1 MLRRPPIVGRG
12 SSQQQKKLFLAF
24 AFILLPWLQLTNAQ
38 HAAQSVIPQRPAG
51 TDPAH
56 WETAVVDTG
65 AATIE
70 TPSSGDRKRST
81 LQDQP
86 IHQEK
91 QQQQARRSSK
101 KNPPTNNN
109 KKQSRTHHILI
120 PDDASA
126 IATLAPAKSVRAPS
140 PLRHQRLSSVS
151 VSGLASPHHARSL
164 EDWKVEDFVLLA
176 TVDGDLFANDRKTGK
191 QLWHLQ
197 VDQHMVET
205 IHHRANSSS
214 LEDDF
219 SPVDHYIWAIEPNR
233 DGGVYVWV
241 PEPGARPRATG
252 FTMKELVEVLSP
264 YAGREPDVIYVGAK
278 DTTIVTLDAATGR
291 VLKWFGTGSSHV
303 NEADSCLKPNAL
315 YDTGAEECS
324 TTGTITLGRTEYT
337 VSIKREDGKPI
348 ATLKYAEWTPNNRD
362 KDLFHQ
368 YHVSMDNRYMTTRHD
383 GKVYAFDYK
392 RSDSKAP
399 SPLFSQQFNVPVAR
413 VFDVCRPGD
422 AAPESNPDLVLLSQP
437 TMPVR
442 DDTIS
447 NSIFL
452 NRTETG
458 GWYAL
463 SGREYPLIDKA
474 PLAKVSL
481 PESWGRTNSWDSLT
495 DAKLSNLVGTHPL
508 GAVHETGQQ
517 FPTLPEGTITGH
529 TEDPDNQSM
538 LQANAGAEEEESTIV
553 DKVKNIPQNAANSVK
568 DFVSNPVL
576 IIFLIGFLLY
586 NRKSFARAYQMYV
599 NGSSPKD
606 ALLYLYPGAALDGKE
621 IPQDDDSSESVVKRL
636 PKPDI
641 EEILAEAKSNE
652 TENKALDQSIN
663 KDDVGK
669 QQPDIESAARTDT
682 NIKPAESPSKTGAD
696 EDKSSEAA
704 DTSGTAQGA
713 GPEGKKKKEK
723 KAHRGRRGGVK
734 HRKGRHRDNSQSRDD
749 DLPDATV
756 EEAVSNAKKL
766 GDRPVWE
773 PDVMTVAND
782 MQAVSG
788 PIIRMGDIEVD
799 LEQQLG
805 TGSNGTLVFAGNFD
819 GREVAVKR
827 MLIQFYDIASQE
839 TRLLR
844 ESDDHPN
851 G

>member
-24 AFILLPWLQLTNAQ
+24 AIILLPWLQLSSAQ
-38 HAAQSVIPQRPAG
+38 NAAQSVIPQRAAG

-56 WETAVVDTG
+56 WETAVVDAG

-81 LQDQP
+81 PQEQP
-86 IHQEK
+86 IYQEK
-91 QQQQARRSSK
+91 QQQQARRNSK
-101 KNPPTNNN
+101 KNSPTKNNN
-109 KKQSRTHHILI
+109 KKQSLTDHILI

-126 IATLAPAKSVRAPS
+126 IATFAPAKSVRAPS

-191 QLWHLQ
+191 ELWHLQ

-205 IHHRANSSS
+205 IHHRANSSV
-214 LEDDF
+214 LEDDY

-264 YAGREPDVIYVGAK
+264 YAGREPDVFYVGAK

-315 YDTGAEECS
+315 YDKGADECS
-324 TTGTITLGRTEYT
+324 TTGTITLGRTQYT
-337 VSIKREDGKPI
+337 VSIKRADGKPI
-348 ATLKYAEWTPNNRD
+348 ATLKYTEWTPNNRD

-368 YHVSMDNRYMTTRHD
+368 YHESMDNRYMTTRHD
-383 GKVYAFDYK
+383 GKVYAFDYA
-392 RSDSKAP
+392 RTDTRAP
-399 SPLFSQQFNVPVAR
+399 SPLFSQQFDVPVAR

-437 TMPVR
+437 TMPTSN
-442 DDTIS
+442 DAIS

-463 SGREYPLIDKA
+463 SGREYPLIGNA
-474 PLAKVSL
+474 PLAQVSL
-481 PESWGRTNSWDSLT
+481 PESWGRTSSWDSLT
-495 DAKLSNLVGTHPL
+495 EAKLSNLVGTHPL
-508 GAVHETGQQ
+508 GAVYETGQQ
-517 FPTLPEGTITGH
+517 FPTLPEGTMTDH
-529 TEDPDNQSM
+529 TEDPDNQS
-538 LQANAGAEEEESTIV
+538 ASPVNTGAEEEESTIV
-553 DKVKNIPQNAANSVK
+553 DKVKSIPQNAANSVK

-576 IIFLIGFLLY
+576 IIFLFGFLLY
-586 NRKSFARAYQMYV
+586 NRKSFARAYQLYV

-606 ALLYLYPGAALDGKE
+606 ALLYLYPGAAPDGKK
-621 IPQDDDSSESVVKRL
+621 IPQDDDSSESAVKQL
-636 PKPDI
+636 PKPDT
-641 EEILAEAKSNE
+641 EEVLLEAKSPE
-652 TENKALDQSIN
+652 VGNKTLDPRAN
-663 KDDVGK
+663 KDDVEK
-669 QQPDIESAARTDT
+669 LPSDESAARTDT
-682 NIKPAESPSKTGAD
+682 NVKSTESPSKTSTD
-696 EDKSSEAA
+696 EDKSSEGA
-704 DTSGTAQGA
+704 DNSATAQGA
-713 GPEGKKKKEK
+713 GPEGKKK

-734 HRKGRHRDNSQSRDD
+734 HRKGGRLRDNSQSRDD

-766 GDRPVWE
+766 GDRPAWE